1 MTAPSPSAARPVSA
15 PFPGVT
21 LLIALAAVGL
31 NFWPAAGRDFFFERD
46 ALRAGEFWRLWT
58 AHLVHFG
65 TSHLFWNLAVLI
77 PSAGWSERLAPAR
90 ARLLLLL
97 EPPFISG
104 ALFAVDPAL
113 QRYGGLSGL
122 AAAML
127 AFLALTQLGRGSA
140 DRWFWRAVLALLALK
155 IVVEL
160 LADRPAFSRFIE
172 AGTYTVPMAHIAGVL
187 AAWLAYRIQRD
198 RRVRQP

>member
-1 MTAPSPSAARPVSA
+1 MTSSSPGAPGSARASF
-15 PFPGVT
+15 PFLT
-21 LLIALAAVGL
+21 LLIALAAIGL
-31 NFWPAAGRDFFFERD
+31 HVWPDAGRDLFFERD

-65 TSHLFWNLAVLI
+65 SSHLFWNLAVLV
-77 PSAGWSERLAPAR
+77 PAAGWSERLEPTR
-90 ARLLLLL
+90 ARLLMLLG
-97 EPPFISG
+97 PAFISG

-127 AFLALTQLGRGSA
+127 AFLAITQLAAGTA
-140 DRWFWRAVLALLALK
+140 DRWFWRAVLVALVLK

-160 LADRPAFSRFIE
+160 LADRPSFARFVE
-172 AGTYTVPMAHIAGVL
+172 SGTYTVPLAHIAGVL
-187 AAWLAYRIQRD
+187 AAWLVHRFGRSRRSIQ
-198 RRVRQP
+198 